1 MSPSPFVVEIDPG
14 NKIETRI
21 EQDNIIPTSIQEG
34 SIEMAIEEKI
44 HDILRLYCNDEVML
58 DAFFQWATN
67 PTSMS
72 AGYGLEENYPYI
84 KKNLAL
90 RYGLSP
96 AEAEKRLKALKEACA
111 VLLVE
116 AEQLPDKK
124 YGITHVQKRLNDI
137 LSHGDYGNLRMQGVL
152 RRLQAASEE
161 TRKALL
167 LFNLLEDIGASISP
181 DNFTELPSQYRN
193 YQSEFQAY
201 HKSIFGE
208 VSPVLRVA
216 REIVVTGAYNELYWV
231 PSPGAKSNA
240 CPKLV
245 KAILPSITEL
255 EALGTRLP
263 PVPDV
268 TKLLEP
274 YWERDVEVLRLVDIV
289 SHSYHCV
296 TEMDEPLPVD
306 IPNFMGLYG
315 KTVALSPMVRD
326 DAKQYIELTKDERM
340 WPIRQTLE
348 NALVAVERLVEPQA
362 GLGVLWSGQGE
373 VVWKFTTAPPLY
385 VYMAPWLTT
394 STQTVAPSRVNFQ
407 EKPHVLFI
415 IPYQPRASFL
425 GALEK
430 HSGFSLKE
438 TRWEKS
444 LGLLTSL
451 QKPSKFHLLI
461 GQRHPLLDRILE
473 AVSQSGPTPP
483 PIAPRPTP
491 PIEPPPTPP
500 PTPPITDVI
509 RVGNIE
515 NRQQHG
521 ILAKLGEQN
530 VVLDLYEPHAV
541 SILGVQG
548 SGKSYAAGA
557 IIEMAVNPIPL
568 LSELRK
574 PLSCIIFHFSKE
586 EKRVPEW
593 VGLAEENSS
602 VTQIQKLK
610 TVYGASPSH
619 VHVSQIN
626 ILVPP
631 TKVVERKQQYKGFN
645 VLPLLFSPSR
655 LKADDW
661 KRLLT
666 FGKGSDALYM
676 EALGE
681 IMIDLRAKK
690 ANFGADDLTDE
701 IKRSELNTNQKRFAL
716 QRIKTIGR
724 WLSEERSPF
733 IELIKP
739 GVVNIVDLRDPLA
752 VDERMASLVLQT
764 VFSFVKDRP
773 SDEICLVAIDEAH
786 LFFEHENLT
795 KEIVEFVAL
804 LRKDYKVYLLLISQ
818 HPRKFHPD
826 ILGLCDL
833 IICHRLESD
842 FELDFLEKTKPDF
855 HSVRNKIEKLRTKE
869 GEAFMWARVSTND
882 VFAQPKLISVRPK
895 CTEDTG
901 KTATAF

>member
-1 MSPSPFVVEIDPG
+1 M
-14 NKIETRI
+14 
-21 EQDNIIPTSIQEG
+21 
-34 SIEMAIEEKI
+34 EEKV
-44 HDILRLYCNDEVML
+44 HDVLAQYHSDEVML
-58 DAFFQWATN
+58 DAFFQWA
-67 PTSMS
+67 SGQFRS
-72 AGYGLEENYPYI
+72 KGEGKHAWAQEKAYVYFLD
-84 KKNLAL
+84 NLRL
-90 RYGLSP
+90 RYGVS
-96 AEAEKRLKALKEACA
+96 AADAKGIGIRLEEECKALIGDSSEFEVKSAVKA
-111 VLLVE
+111 VLSG
-116 AEQLPDKK
+116 PT
-124 YGITHVQKRLNDI
+124 GDI
-137 LSHGDYGNLRMQGVL
+137 LRKNVQLKVDR
-152 RRLQAASEE
+152 ASVSA
-161 TRKALL
+161 RGLL
-167 LFNLLEDIGASISP
+167 AVYNWLGGFPG
-181 DNFTELPSQYRN
+181 
-193 YQSEFQAY
+193 YQSSMSSTAWA
-201 HKSIFGE
+201 G
-208 VSPVLRVA
+208 P
-216 REIVVTGAYNELYWV
+216 
-231 PSPGAKSNA
+231 
-240 CPKLV
+240 
-245 KAILPSITEL
+245 L
-255 EALGTRLP
+255 EALYR
-263 PVPDV
+263 V
-268 TKLLEP
+268 T
-274 YWERDVEVLRLVDIV
+274 
-289 SHSYHCV
+289 
-296 TEMDEPLPVD
+296 
-306 IPNFMGLYG
+306 
-315 KTVALSPMVRD
+315 
-326 DAKQYIELTKDERM
+326 
-340 WPIRQTLE
+340 
-348 NALVAVERLVEPQA
+348 
-362 GLGVLWSGQGE
+362 
-373 VVWKFTTAPPLY
+373 
-385 VYMAPWLTT
+385 
-394 STQTVAPSRVNFQ
+394 
-407 EKPHVLFI
+407 
-415 IPYQPRASFL
+415 L
-425 GALEK
+425 GALPGSEVK
-430 HSGFSLKE
+430 SFAAARDELIWCGVINKSFYESSSGKTSYDEYLPGILVPQKIDLASVAPAVDANSISTYLQALF
-438 TRWEKS
+438 TRQAFE
-444 LGLLTSL
+444 
-451 QKPSKFHLLI
+451 QA
-461 GQRHPLLDRILE
+461 RILE
-473 AVSQSGPTPP
+473 EVALHGVTTYDVYGKGELPGEVIPHRGLFAYIDAERGKVAAVNPLGREILLKNIVELKTERLKNTGSSIETALERFRDEAWPESDLTLLSDRPDRRVWRLDQIGAPKLFIFIGNWLSESDLDTIRNLGAEPLRDAFMFALTDQSLLSIKKVIAHSLKMWEKASITVITPTPNGMASHQLQGTVHPSLSHILELLGVQTPP
-483 PIAPRPTP
+483 PIVPPPPP
-491 PIEPPPTPP
+491 PIEPPPPPP
-500 PTPPITDVI
+500 PTPPVLKDVI

-515 NRQQHG
+515 NHQQHG
-521 ILAKLGEQN
+521 VLGRLGEQN

-557 IIEMAVNPIPL
+557 IIEMSVNPIPS

-593 VGLAEENSS
+593 IGLAEENSS
-602 VTQIQKLK
+602 DIQIQKLK
-610 TVYGASPSH
+610 RVYGASPFR
-619 VHVSQIN
+619 VHASRVN

-631 TKVVERKQQYKGFN
+631 TKVAERTQQYRGFN

-701 IKRSELNTNQKRFAL
+701 IKRSELNTSQKRFAL

-733 IELIKP
+733 IELVKP

-804 LRKDYKVYLLLISQ
+804 LRKDYKVYLLLMSQ

-855 HSVRNKIEKLRTKE
+855 ESVRNKIKKLRTKE

-882 VFAQPKLISVRPK
+882 IFAQPKLISVRPK
-895 CTEDTG
+895 CTEDKG